1 MIASSLDGKKP
12 YAPIVHHK
20 TSDAQLVVRWKDS
33 SANREASS
41 SAIDVAVDVELVP
54 ICTSAAQSNGGP
66 HTIEANGI
74 LPQLVLPTSPPPPS
88 AAVATSKDTD
98 SISSSHGGGL
108 TQSSSLKKR

>member
-1 MIASSLDGKKP
+1 MLKVSSSR

-33 SANREASS
+33 GANRDRHEASS

-66 HTIEANGI
+66 PNIETNGI
-74 LPQLVLPTSPPPPS
+74 LPQLVLPT
-88 AAVATSKDTD
+88 
-98 SISSSHGGGL
+98 
-108 TQSSSLKKR
+108 R